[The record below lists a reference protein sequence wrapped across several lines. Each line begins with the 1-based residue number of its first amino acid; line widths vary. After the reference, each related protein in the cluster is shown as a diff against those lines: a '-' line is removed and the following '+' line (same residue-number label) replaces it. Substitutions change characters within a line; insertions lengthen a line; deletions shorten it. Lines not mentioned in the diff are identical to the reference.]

1 MRILLWWAEL
11 SLGYNAGGGEITRI
25 VDFLSLFAAITKKNV
40 EKC

>member
-11 SLGYNAGGGEITRI
+11 SLGYNAGGGEIT
-25 VDFLSLFAAITKKNV
+25 LFAAITQKNV